1 MTSKIWIANATGH
14 DFTAARKFGDELV
27 PITQGRVNIFNV
39 KAMVE
44 EFKTIMEPYEKD
56 DWLLLSGSSI
66 INVIA
71 AGIVLDRYGEVKFLI
86 YDAANKSYIPREINM
101 KQIKNE
107 GGLIS

>member
-1 MTSKIWIANATGH
+1 MANKIWIANATGH
-14 DFTAARKFGDELV
+14 DFTAARKFGDELI
-27 PITQGRVNIFNV
+27 PITEGRINIFNV

-44 EFKTIMEPYEKD
+44 EFKTKMEPYEKD

-71 AGIVLDRYGEVKFLI
+71 SQIVVDRFGEVKFLI
-86 YDAANKSYIPREINM
+86 YDAANRSYIPREINT
-101 KQIKNE
+101 KQIKSE

>member
-1 MTSKIWIANATGH
+1 MSNKIWIANATGH
-14 DFTAARKFGDELV
+14 DFTAARKFGDELI
-27 PITQGRVNIFNV
+27 PITEGRINIFNV

-44 EFKTIMEPYEKD
+44 EFKTKMEPYEKD

-71 AGIVLDRYGEVKFLI
+71 SQIVVDRFGEVKFLI
-86 YDAANKSYIPREINM
+86 YDAASHTYIPREINT
-101 KQIKNE
+101 KQLSSQ